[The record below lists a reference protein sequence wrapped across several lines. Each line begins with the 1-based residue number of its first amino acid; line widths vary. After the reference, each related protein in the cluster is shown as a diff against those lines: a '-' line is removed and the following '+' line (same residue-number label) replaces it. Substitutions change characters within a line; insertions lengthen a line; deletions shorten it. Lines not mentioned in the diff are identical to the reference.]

1 MRRAYGISADRL
13 GDVLDAMAAKWAV
26 VEIEL
31 VPHLIVDGVRNANR
45 TGLGERFEPR
55 GDVYAIA
62 EDIVAI
68 DDDVAEI
75 DPNPQ
80 LETTLRRNGLIDR
93 KCGALHLDGAAE
105 RVDHTRKIG
114 QQAVAR
120 RADNPPS
127 MSSDQGVD
135 GMAELAKR
143 FVRSRFILAH
153 EPAEPDHIRV
163 QDGS

>member
-1 MRRAYGISADRL
+1 
-13 GDVLDAMAAKWAV
+13 MAAKWAV

-31 VPHLIVDGVRNANR
+31 VPYLVVDGVRNANR

-75 DPNPQ
+75 DPDPQ
-80 LETTLRRNGLIDR
+80 LETTLRRDGLIDR

-114 QQAVAR
+114 QQAVAAVPTIR
-120 RADNPPS
+120 
-127 MSSDQGVD
+127 
-135 GMAELAKR
+135 
-143 FVRSRFILAH
+143 
-153 EPAEPDHIRV
+153 PA
-163 QDGS
+163 